1 MESTDII
8 GDVGGRIHWN
18 LLLDMNG
25 GPNHRGPDECE
36 GADKCGFDSMILADT
51 DNQILYPQLI
61 YYYVG
66 HIRYY
71 IDTMQY
77 IVYCY
82 LYSTPVS
89 LFLVAL

>member
-1 MESTDII
+1 MNNWV
-8 GDVGGRIHWN
+8 VGFIDWN

-36 GADKCGFDSMILADT
+36 GADKCGYDSMILADT

-61 YYYVG
+61 STTMLVTSGTTYYNAVILY
-66 HIRYY
+66 
-71 IDTMQY
+71 TQ
-77 IVYCY
+77 CY